1 MNVKMNENS
10 KKTDQHAQLALCR
23 AGRSLLIY
31 FVVDIFK
38 KGALADMC
46 GTLINCKQ

>member
-1 MNVKMNENS
+1 MEMNENS

-23 AGRSLLIY
+23 AGKPLLIY

-38 KGALADMC
+38 RSSSGPSMRH
-46 GTLINCKQ
+46 